1 MRASSLAS
9 FFFSCSVPSSFK
21 HSVDHVVCS
30 SKRSRQQ
37 LQGTSKAISM
47 ASKRSSDPDDPT
59 VAPPLLAI
67 SFSC

>member
-1 MRASSLAS
+1 M
-9 FFFSCSVPSSFK
+9 
-21 HSVDHVVCS
+21 VCS

-59 VAPPLLAI
+59 VAPPLSSPEGIHLAACPCI
-67 SFSC
+67 